1 MEAELR
7 SRIIKLL
14 KKDEEFRYIVARLI
28 GLEDIRQGQV
38 KLREAIAGLGGI
50 S

>member
-14 KKDEEFRYIVARLI
+14 KEDEEFRYMV
-28 GLEDIRQGQV
+28 
-38 KLREAIAGLGGI
+38 AGLDRVRGY
-50 S
+50 

>member
-14 KKDEEFRYIVARLI
+14 KEDEEFRYMVAGLI
-28 GLEDIRQGQV
+28 GLEDIRWG
-38 KLREAIAGLGGI
+38 KLSSER
-50 S
+50 